1 MTPKG
6 GGYLAHQCMILKSKL
21 HIHPHCDLYKTMTV
35 IIIIITIT
43 IIIIVIIMTIITVLG
58 RRRTFHSSIQQRCAP
73 QSPLLLPP
81 SLNKLPAR
89 LMTIKMMT
97 DILMT
102 HCRYFLQEIMKYKIS
117 GFG

>member
-1 MTPKG
+1 MTPRG
-6 GGYLAHQCMILKSKL
+6 RGYLAHQCINLKSKL
-21 HIHPHCDLYKTMTV
+21 HIHPHRDHDKTMIM
-35 IIIIITIT
+35 IIFIMIM
-43 IIIIVIIMTIITVLG
+43 IIIIVIIIMTIITVLG

-97 DILMT
+97 DIS
-102 HCRYFLQEIMKYKIS
+102 RFFLQEIMKYKIS

>member
-1 MTPKG
+1 MTPRG
-6 GGYLAHQCMILKSKL
+6 RGYLAHQCINLKSKL
-21 HIHPHCDLYKTMTV
+21 HIHPHCDHYKTM
-35 IIIIITIT
+35 IIIII
-43 IIIIVIIMTIITVLG
+43 IIIIIIMTIITVLG

-102 HCRYFLQEIMKYKIS
+102 HCTFFLQEIMKYKIL